1 MRQKFCINCGEK
13 IIEGAR
19 FCAFCGAKLIIPEP
33 QSEETPVIEE
43 PAAAVELEPKPA
55 IREPEP
61 VAIPEPEP
69 EPEPVA
75 IPESEPE
82 PEPVAIPEPEPEPE
96 PVAIPEPE
104 PEPEPVAIPE
114 PEPELEPV
122 AIPEPE
128 PEPEPAV
135 IPEPKPAVIPQPE
148 PEPKPAPGGAVYF
161 DNIGQKVDINDAMF
175 DMYNDMGEGTVI
187 LVGQDRARPG
197 EKIEKNGKLPL
208 NDHEM
213 KKGIVKILDFGTGQ
227 RFEVAVP
234 AGVREGDSLLITDTG
249 LKDQRT
255 GAECNIRVRIIR
267 G

>member
-19 FCAFCGAKLIIPEP
+19 FCAFCGVKLILPETEPVEKPEPVVIPEP
-33 QSEETPVIEE
+33 EPEAVPEPEPVVVPE
-43 PAAAVELEPKPA
+43 PVP
-55 IREPEP
+55 EPEP
-61 VAIPEPEP
+61 VAEPEPEP

-75 IPESEPE
+75 EPE
-82 PEPVAIPEPEPEPE
+82 PEAEPVLEPIAVPELEPEPEPEPE
-96 PVAIPEPE
+96 PVAAPEPAVVPE
-104 PEPEPVAIPE
+104 PEPEPVPE
-114 PEPELEPV
+114 SV
-122 AIPEPE
+122 A
-128 PEPEPAV
+128 EPEPA
-135 IPEPKPAVIPQPE
+135 PQ
-148 PEPKPAPGGAVYF
+148 PAPGGAVYF
-161 DNIGQKVDINDAMF
+161 SNMEREVDVNDAMF

-187 LVGQDRARPG
+187 LVSQDRVRPG
-197 EKIEKNGKLPL
+197 EKIVKNGVLPL

-249 LKDQRT
+249 LKDPRT

-267 G
+267 I